1 VDYFGD
7 SCFSFALLQLT
18 PEREHI
24 REDERNAIMKPPAAP
39 ARISRYTRLAVLT
52 FLGSL
57 LCACS
62 TVGKLKSSNPDVRRA
77 AAEELGRKHAVTA
90 VDPLISALAD
100 PDAGVRR
107 AAAKALGEIGDKR
120 AAVPILSR
128 FPSEDPYT
136 QQDFADALGD
146 LKDPQAVP
154 VLLTAFKTQDEFGRK
169 HMSDALGYIGTSA
182 IPGVIALL
190 RDPDARVREA
200 AAHCVVSIAYNI
212 NVGNTKGDMRA
223 LDPALPVVTGLLTD
237 PDSRVRGEAANALSR
252 IQSPSSMAPLIA
264 LLHDPDDDVR
274 ESDANALSSYGE
286 AAVEPL
292 LSALRDPDPNV
303 RIGAARA
310 LGYMA
315 WVGNST
321 RSADALAEGAAQG
334 NLEIAA
340 GAFTYLISRGDSAF
354 EPLLIEAFE
363 KYPANRMGN
372 EMLNSGNKTL
382 ADAVQSWADKH
393 GMKIEEKSSPA
404 GTAKWGKH

>member
-1 VDYFGD
+1 MK
-7 SCFSFALLQLT
+7 T
-18 PEREHI
+18 P
-24 REDERNAIMKPPAAP
+24 ATQ
-39 ARISRYTRLAVLT
+39 ARFNRYTHLAALT
-52 FLGSL
+52 LLGSL

-62 TVGKLKSSNPDVRRA
+62 TVGKLKSSSSDVRRA
-77 AAEELGRKHAVTA
+77 AAEELGRKRTITA

-120 AAVPILSR
+120 AVAPILSR
-128 FPSEDPYT
+128 FSSEDTYT

-154 VLLTAFKTQDEFGRK
+154 ALLTAFKTQDEFGRK
-169 HMSDALGYIGTSA
+169 HMSDALGYIGTAA

-190 RDPDARVREA
+190 RDPDARVRED

-223 LDPALPVVTGLLTD
+223 LDPALPEVTGLLAD
-237 PDSRVRGEAANALSR
+237 PDGRVRAEAANALSR
-252 IQSPSSMAPLIA
+252 IQSPSSVATLIA

-274 ESDANALSSYGE
+274 ESDANALLSYGKV
-286 AAVEPL
+286 AVDPL
-292 LSALRDPDPNV
+292 LAALRDPDPNA

-321 RSADALAEGAAQG
+321 RSADALDEGAARG
-334 NLEIAA
+334 DLEIAA
-340 GAFTYLISRGDSAF
+340 GAFTYLISRGDSAV

-372 EMLNSGNKTL
+372 EMLNCGNKTL
-382 ADAVQSWADKH
+382 AGAVQAWADKH